1 MTSDNQMGLTVAVVN
16 ETFSLLGLQSDQ
28 MYTRGVGRGQEAKN
42 LS

>member
-16 ETFSLLGLQSDQ
+16 ETFPLLGWQSDQ
-28 MYTRGVGRGQEAKN
+28 MHTRGVGQGREVEN